1 MKFRDVRDT
10 LAELGIEWEQGKGK
24 GSHGAFVGL
33 SLGSKTRRVF
43 PIPHQHQREVGTDY
57 LAGLR
62 RCFELTPKNGVPKNT
77 FR

>member
-1 MKFRDVRDT
+1 MRFRDLRDI

-33 SLGSKTRRVF
+33 SLGSKTKRVY
-43 PIPHQHQREVGTDY
+43 PIPHHQQREVGSAY

-62 RCFELTPKNGVPKNT
+62 RCFELTPKYGVPKNLL
-77 FR
+77 R